1 MRSGGT
7 LPPKLN
13 EMHTALRPWQ
23 ATSCMPAAWEVASV
37 MSNFATLWTVACQA
51 PLSMGFSRHIYWS
64 GLPCPPPRDLLDSGT
79 ETLSLISLALAGGFF
94 ITDTTWEAQGYFILP
109 SICPC
114 YSLCLE
120 YPCLS
125 KLHFTLQDPG
135 QETHFLWNRTKCQLL
150 KNQIPRL

>member
-7 LPPKLN
+7 LPPKLKCTQLSDPGRLP
-13 EMHTALRPWQ
+13 HACLH
-23 ATSCMPAAWEVASV
+23 AWEVASII
-37 MSNFATLWTVACQA
+37 SNFATLWTVACQA
-51 PLSMGFSRHIYWS
+51 PLSMGFSRHNT
-64 GLPCPPPRDLLDSGT
+64 GVGCPALLQEIFQTQGQK
-79 ETLSLISLALAGGFF
+79 LCLKYLLHWLGGFF
-94 ITDTTWEAQGYFILP
+94 ITGTTWEAQGYFILP

-114 YSLCLE
+114 HSLCLE

-135 QETHFLWNRTKCQLL
+135 QETLFLWNRTKCQLL